1 MPNTLTDCKSDTEWC
16 ATYVNEREVRAVVLG
31 VGLLAKENGMTTPS
45 HETLRDPSALR
56 EQLQAALEKITELE
70 EKLSQAEQVQ
80 QAGTVL
86 LIAALVNRLGG
97 EVVLSNTE
105 MAAISGELQS
115 HETFGGRVFKL
126 VEGADDGDEDE
137 DEEEGYQ
144 A

>member
-1 MPNTLTDCKSDTEWC
+1 
-16 ATYVNEREVRAVVLG
+16 
-31 VGLLAKENGMTTPS
+31 MTTPS
-45 HETLRDPSALR
+45 HETLRDPATLR
-56 EQLQAALEKITELE
+56 DQLQAAEEKIADLE

-126 VEGADDGDEDE
+126 VEGADGENDDD
-137 DEEEGYQ
+137 DEEGYQ

>member
-1 MPNTLTDCKSDTEWC
+1 
-16 ATYVNEREVRAVVLG
+16 
-31 VGLLAKENGMTTPS
+31 MTTPS
-45 HETLRDPSALR
+45 HETPRDPTALR
-56 EQLQAALEKITELE
+56 EQLQAAEEKIAELE
-70 EKLSQAEQVQ
+70 DKLSQAEQVQ

-97 EVVLSNTE
+97 EVVLSNAE

-126 VEGADDGDEDE
+126 VEGAADDGDDDD

>member
-1 MPNTLTDCKSDTEWC
+1 
-16 ATYVNEREVRAVVLG
+16 LG
-31 VGLLAKENGMTTPS
+31 AGPLAKENGMTTPS
-45 HETLRDPSALR
+45 HEILRDPSALR
-56 EQLQAALEKITELE
+56 EQLQAAEEKIADLE

-97 EVVLSNTE
+97 EVVLSNAE
-105 MAAISGELQS
+105 MGAISGELQS

-126 VEGADDGDEDE
+126 VEAAGSGDDDAK
-137 DEEEGYQ
+137 EGYQ